1 MQLMRGNQ
9 EAGFNKEILKRKDK
23 LNTDMSQKTDLMA
36 INIAQTRTNVDYRG
50 KDKSA
55 LDIKLAEMKMQRA
68 TLIK

>member
-1 MQLMRGNQ
+1 
-9 EAGFNKEILKRKDK
+9 
-23 LNTDMSQKTDLMA
+23 MSQKTDLMA
-36 INIAQTRTNVDYRG
+36 INIAMTRTTVDYRG